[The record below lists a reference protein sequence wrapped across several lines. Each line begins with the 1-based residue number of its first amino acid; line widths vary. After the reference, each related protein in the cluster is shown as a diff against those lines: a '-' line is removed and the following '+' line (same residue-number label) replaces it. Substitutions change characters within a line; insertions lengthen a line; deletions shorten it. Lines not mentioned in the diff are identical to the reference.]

1 MANRI
6 FISGIECYG
15 FHGLT
20 EAEQELGNRFQIDVS
35 LEVDISAPAASDRI
49 TDAVDYR
56 QIHAVV
62 IEWIEKRRFKLLEA
76 MAEGLA
82 VEILNRFAIESVTLR
97 LKKLA
102 PRLPGIVA
110 DVGVEVTLRKGDSDP
125 GPGTRH

>member
-1 MANRI
+1 MPNRI

-20 EAEQELGNRFQIDVS
+20 EAEQELGNRFQIDIS

-62 IEWIEKRRFKLLEA
+62 VDWIEKRRFKLLEA

-82 VEILNRFAIESVTLR
+82 VEILTRFPVESVTLR

-110 DVGVEVTLRKGDSDP
+110 DVGVEVTLRKAASEP
-125 GPGTRH
+125 GQETRP

>member
-1 MANRI
+1 MPNRI
-6 FISGIECYG
+6 FITGIECYG

-20 EAEQELGNRFQIDVS
+20 EAEQELGNRFQIDIS

-62 IEWIEKRRFKLLEA
+62 VDWIEKRRFKLLEA

-82 VEILNRFAIESVTLR
+82 VEILTRFPVDSVTLR

-110 DVGVEVTLRKGDSDP
+110 DVGVEVTLRKGASEP
-125 GPGTRH
+125 GPPRH